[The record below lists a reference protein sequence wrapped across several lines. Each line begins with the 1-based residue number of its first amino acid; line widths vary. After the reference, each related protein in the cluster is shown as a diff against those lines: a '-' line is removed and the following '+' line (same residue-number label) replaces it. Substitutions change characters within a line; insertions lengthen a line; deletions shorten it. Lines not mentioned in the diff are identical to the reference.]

1 MSIHAVL
8 GPDIPFLLIAWMPYR
23 LINHIPAITLALA
36 VALILTRWPVRG
48 WCLLAATAIF
58 GMLQPLWPWVVG
70 ETIHRR
76 YLAGGECVSFLLFGA
91 ALLAVVAV
99 AAGGRARWKV
109 ILLAALPIIPLAMYH
124 RFGAFCLVAGIFIAW
139 AMDRKLSNPWRI
151 PTFFRRGRWALWKQE
166 TPRGR
171 RTRAGLV
178 IAVGCALLLMHQAA
192 YRQHLPVSALQ
203 QRMDSKLPT
212 GSSIVLL
219 APPDNLLLQATTN
232 YPVLADVATPSL
244 ISYVPA
250 IGPAI
255 ESMYRDIY
263 GITFQ
268 LPEPGTRNEPP
279 VPWQTLWRERDQGT
293 WYELSERYEFTF
305 VLAPINLPVQLTE
318 ILADESYALYAVGR

>member
-1 MSIHAVL
+1 M
-8 GPDIPFLLIAWMPYR
+8 
-23 LINHIPAITLALA
+23 
-36 VALILTRWPVRG
+36 ILP
-48 WCLLAATAIF
+48 
-58 GMLQPLWPWVVG
+58 
-70 ETIHRR
+70 
-76 YLAGGECVSFLLFGA
+76 
-91 ALLAVVAV
+91 
-99 AAGGRARWKV
+99 
-109 ILLAALPIIPLAMYH
+109 AALPIIPLAMHH
-124 RFGAFCLVAGIFIAW
+124 RFGAFCLVAGISIAW
-139 AMDRKLSNPWRI
+139 VMDRKFSHRWRV
-151 PTFFRRGRWALWKQE
+151 PTLFRRGQWAIWKQE

-178 IAVGCALLLMHQAA
+178 IAAGCALLLIHQAA
-192 YRQHLPVSALQ
+192 YRQHLPVSDFQKAI
-203 QRMDSKLPT
+203 DSKLLAE
-212 GSSIVLL
+212 SRIVLL

-244 ISYVPA
+244 ISYLPA
-250 IGPAI
+250 IGPSI

-318 ILADESYALYAVGR
+318 ILADEGYALYAVGR